1 MKITSSSRWQFLLLF
16 IIIISLLAYPAAGC
30 KTPPPTF
37 PQPVPTSPQP
47 VPTSPQPVPS
57 IPQDPSTSM
66 PHLVPFINDSWEYT
80 VYFPQDWYRESN
92 MHYYDR
98 GILDFHAPEP
108 LHASLSI
115 TVYDIEKVEIEADIE
130 LVAQQ
135 WIDNMEDLW
144 GEIVLTDN
152 TRLDG
157 NWDWY
162 YAFDGVL
169 WDLNF
174 HVTTYLKQT
183 DKFLYTLKL
192 QLVEDEFDDAYLSK
206 LEQIPELFE
215 LHSG

>member
-1 MKITSSSRWQFLLLF
+1 MRTAKTSRWQFLLLF
-16 IIIISLLAYPAAGC
+16 IIFISLIAYPAAGC
-30 KTPPPTF
+30 KTAPLP
-37 PQPVPTSPQP
+37 SPL
-47 VPTSPQPVPS
+47 PVPS
-57 IPQDPSTSM
+57 FHQDPSTSM
-66 PHLVPFINDSWEYT
+66 PRLVPLINDRWEYT
-80 VYFPQDWYRESN
+80 VYFPQDWKMENN
-92 MHYYDR
+92 MHYDDR
-98 GILDFHAPEP
+98 GILDFHALEP
-108 LHASLSI
+108 LHASLNI
-115 TVYDIEKVEIEADIE
+115 GAYDIEKMEIEADTE

-135 WIDNMEDLW
+135 WIDDVKYLW

-169 WDLNF
+169 WDLDF

>member
-1 MKITSSSRWQFLLLF
+1 MKITSSSRWQFLLLV
-16 IIIISLLAYPAAGC
+16 IIIISLLAYPATGC
-30 KTPPPTF
+30 STPSPAS
-37 PQPVPTSPQP
+37 PVSPQP

-57 IPQDPSTSM
+57 ITQDPSTSM
-66 PHLVPFINDSWEYT
+66 PRLVPFINDRWEYT
-80 VYFPQDWYRESN
+80 VYFPVEWYNENN
-92 MHYYDR
+92 MDFDDR

-108 LHASLSI
+108 LHGSLSVA
-115 TVYDIEKVEIEADIE
+115 VYDVEKMEIEADIE

-135 WIDNMEDLW
+135 WIDDMKDLW

-169 WDLNF
+169 WDLDF

-206 LEQIPELFE
+206 IEQIPELLE
-215 LHSG
+215 LHSD